1 MPFPGNDFEMFALF
15 TRKGGL
21 DVISNSNYFRF
32 QSYYVLPVVN
42 QKWGQFLQRALNKLK
57 QNKLQF
63 KMKTALLELRNL
75 NLLK

>member
-42 QKWGQFLQRALNKLK
+42 QKWGQLLQRALNKLK